1 METAFQNNFK
11 TLLKLY
17 RSGMTPAQR
26 KRTRH
31 RRPKA
36 PKYPLAIEKEYAKY
50 ISNTVSRT
58 SDSAIELLRPFLM
71 KYTPHMD
78 SVDSELDDIMSRLE
92 EELVVLY
99 GTTYLSSGALFRIL
113 EQIAEQILGKNS
125 AFMQEEIK
133 IISGQSMSLD
143 YSWWPDTKA
152 LWEQENYKLITS
164 LNEEYIKKLNS
175 VVINGVQNG
184 TSFEDLIKQI
194 QDLNTNM
201 SGARARLIARDQTG
215 KLQGLISKAQ
225 QTSIGMT
232 TYFYI
237 TAHDEKVRGNPR
249 GKYPRARS
257 HWDLDGKLCSW
268 SNTSVY
274 SDDLGVTW
282 KQKPISWNPLNP
294 GMDIQCRC
302 QSAPSWNSYLNSIDK
317 EIA

>member
-11 TLLKLY
+11 ILLKLY
-17 RSGMTPAQR
+17 RSGMTAAQR
-26 KRTRH
+26 KKTRH

-50 ISNTVSRT
+50 ISSTVSRT
-58 SDSAIELLRPFLM
+58 SDSAIEMLRPFLT
-71 KYTPHMD
+71 KYAPHMD
-78 SVDSELDDIMSRLE
+78 SVDSELDDIMQRLE

-99 GTTYLSSGALFRIL
+99 GTNYLSSGSLFRTL

-133 IISGQSMSLD
+133 IISGHEMNLD
-143 YSWWPDTKA
+143 YSWWTDTKA
-152 LWEQENYKLITS
+152 LWDQENYKLITS

-184 TSFEDLIKQI
+184 VEFEDLVKQI

-232 TYFYI
+232 TYFWNSRYDRS
-237 TAHDEKVRGNPR
+237 TRGNPS
-249 GKYPRARS
+249 GKYPKAID
-257 HWDLDGKLCSW
+257 HFHIDGTLCAW
-268 SNTSVY
+268 NNNSVY

-282 KQKPISWNPLNP
+282 KQRPSGWIQLSP
-294 GMDIQCRC
+294 GMAVQCRC
-302 QSAPSWNSYLNSIDK
+302 LALPSWNNYLQQIDK